1 MGISTRSMNTTEA
14 GPLTPFVAAL
24 PSLGSAAAASA
35 AAAGAASAGSAD
47 WYTVLANWQNMFSR
61 TAPTGPSAEPSATP
75 TQQPDIFAPRPAGG
89 NPPSTEPSVTPTQ
102 QPIARRYSSV
112 NPPRNAPAQG
122 PSDQTATPTQQ
133 PSTNVPT
140 NPPSTQQP
148 SAPRYSSVNQPRN
161 APAQGPSDPTATP
174 TQQPSTNVPTDP
186 PPTQGPTQAP
196 QTAPDATQNPG
207 QTNAPTV
214 DIATVDQQFN
224 QLLEE
229 SIDWFGA
236 LNEVKDT
243 AKNQILELKN
253 NIESIERENIPFDK
267 TPDARQKLGVLNNA
281 KESAEL
287 KKGAYYTAKREY
299 DNTPDRSFFRRD
311 RLNNMNDAYND
322 YLQAENSVTV
332 AQNEFDSVKASVI
345 ADFKDTVQN
354 LEVRMQH
361 ADLIFG
367 QLATF
372 IQETRADPNW
382 LLRRQNELSQLK
394 SNLQNWLS
402 AHQNELYVA
411 GGLGSLGLLW
421 KYGFTASSFVV
432 EPHSDSLT
440 IKILD
445 EKLIGKEL
453 SYYHVTPIGS
463 LLSSVVKVSID
474 SDTITL
480 DQSDG
485 IMPNEEY
492 VIKIEEEEQ
501 TVLVKEPT
509 QTNSPR
515 PSSTTHFSDISFPD
529 STPTL
534 PDLARTSTTEP
545 SRAEESSVS
554 TAQQRVQG
562 SVVRDPT
569 LSDSAPEPSR
579 AAQQDSVLRDS
590 RANDSVSAGSRRIAQ
605 ITSPDVPPIEDV
617 QKLVKQLGER
627 LNDMKMLR
635 TEQTTSFTDLGN
647 LRAELASVRRRT
659 KRLREKKRLE
669 RELEQARAEME
680 AEDS

>member
-122 PSDQTATPTQQ
+122 QSVDPSTGPAATPTQE
-133 PSTNVPT
+133 
-140 NPPSTQQP
+140 
-148 SAPRYSSVNQPRN
+148 
-161 APAQGPSDPTATP
+161 
-174 TQQPSTNVPTDP
+174 PSTNVPTDP

-372 IQETRADPNW
+372 IKHGRADPNW
-382 LLRRQNELSQLK
+382 LSRRQNELSELK